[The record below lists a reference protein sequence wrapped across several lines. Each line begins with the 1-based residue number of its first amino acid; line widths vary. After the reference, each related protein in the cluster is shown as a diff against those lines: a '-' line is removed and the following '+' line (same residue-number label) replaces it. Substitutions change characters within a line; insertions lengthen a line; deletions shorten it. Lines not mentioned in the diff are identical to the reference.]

1 MTRELFDKKLREM
14 QDDVLIMG
22 SMVEKA
28 IQRSMDALRNRDAA
42 RSNAVIQ
49 EDQAINAKRYEIE
62 EKCIHTIALQQPMA
76 ADLRVLVA
84 VLFIATELERMA
96 DHAEGIARI
105 NLMLG
110 DEPLPRPLGEIAEMA
125 DKAVDMLRRAL
136 TAFVERD
143 DRAARLICD
152 EDDQIDALYDASYQ
166 TLIQEMIRTPADV
179 QRITYL
185 IWTSH
190 NLERIADRVTNIC
203 ERVIFMVT
211 GPARGDQR
219 LSLLAE
225 ARRRTPHD
233 GRASYG
239 GRERKDRA
247 GRRG

>member
-1 MTRELFDKKLREM
+1 MTRDLFDKKLREM
-14 QDDVLIMG
+14 QDDVLILG

-28 IQRSMDALRNRDAA
+28 VQRSMDALRSRDAA

-49 EDQAINAKRYEIE
+49 DDQAINAKRYEIE
-62 EKCIHTIALQQPMA
+62 EKCIHTMALQQPMA

-105 NLMLG
+105 NLMLS
-110 DEPLPRPLGEIAEMA
+110 DEPLPPVIGDIAEMA
-125 DKAVDMLRRAL
+125 AKAGDMLRRAL

-143 DRAARLICD
+143 DGAARLICD
-152 EDDQIDALYDASYQ
+152 EDDQIDALYDSSYQ
-166 TLIQEMIRTPADV
+166 TLVQEMIRTPADV

-185 IWTSH
+185 IWTCH

-211 GPARGDQR
+211 GQLEEINVSR
-219 LSLLAE
+219 
-225 ARRRTPHD
+225 
-233 GRASYG
+233 Y
-239 GRERKDRA
+239 
-247 GRRG
+247 

>member
-1 MTRELFDKKLREM
+1 MTRDLFDKKLREM
-14 QDDVLIMG
+14 QDDVLILG

-28 IQRSMDALRNRDAA
+28 VQRSMDALRSRDAA
-42 RSNAVIQ
+42 RSDAVIR

-110 DEPLPRPLGEIAEMA
+110 DEPLPPVLGDIGEMA
-125 DKAVDMLRRAL
+125 AKAGDMLRRAL

-143 DRAARLICD
+143 ATAARLICD
-152 EDDQIDALYDASYQ
+152 EDDQIDALYDSSYH

-185 IWTSH
+185 IWTCH

-211 GPARGDQR
+211 GQLEEINVSR
-219 LSLLAE
+219 
-225 ARRRTPHD
+225 
-233 GRASYG
+233 Y
-239 GRERKDRA
+239 
-247 GRRG
+247 

>member
-28 IQRSMDALRNRDAA
+28 IQRSMEALRTRDAA
-42 RSNAVIQ
+42 RSNAVIE
-49 EDQAINAKRYEIE
+49 EDRAINAKRYEIE

-105 NLMLG
+105 NLMYG
-110 DEPLPRPLGEIAEMA
+110 DEPLPAVLTDIAEMA
-125 DKAVDMLRRAL
+125 DKAGDMLRSAL

-143 DRAARLICD
+143 AAAARLICD
-152 EDDQIDALYDASYQ
+152 EDDQIDALYDSSYH
-166 TLIQEMIRTPADV
+166 TLIQEMIHTPASV
-179 QRITYL
+179 QRVTYL
-185 IWTSH
+185 IWTCH

-211 GPARGDQR
+211 GQLEEINVSR
-219 LSLLAE
+219 
-225 ARRRTPHD
+225 
-233 GRASYG
+233 Y
-239 GRERKDRA
+239 
-247 GRRG
+247 

>member
-28 IQRSMDALRNRDAA
+28 MQRSMEALRNRDAA
-42 RSNAVIQ
+42 RSEAVIR
-49 EDQAINAKRYEIE
+49 EDRLINAKRYEIE

-110 DEPLPRPLGEIAEMA
+110 DEPLPAMLADISEMA
-125 DKAVDMLRRAL
+125 EKAGDMLRRAL
-136 TAFVERD
+136 TAFVDRD
-143 DRAARLICD
+143 DRSARLICD
-152 EDDQIDALYDASYQ
+152 EDDQIDTLYDASYQ
-166 TLIQEMIRTPADV
+166 ALIQEMIRTPADV
-179 QRITYL
+179 QRLTYL
-185 IWTSH
+185 IWACH

-211 GPARGDQR
+211 GQLEEINVSR
-219 LSLLAE
+219 
-225 ARRRTPHD
+225 
-233 GRASYG
+233 Y
-239 GRERKDRA
+239 
-247 GRRG
+247 

>member
-28 IQRSMDALRNRDAA
+28 IQRSMEALRTRDAA
-42 RSNAVIQ
+42 RSNAVIE
-49 EDQAINAKRYEIE
+49 EDRAINTKRYEIE

-105 NLMLG
+105 NLMYG
-110 DEPLPRPLGEIAEMA
+110 DEPLPAVLTDIAEMA
-125 DKAVDMLRRAL
+125 DKAGDMLRSAL

-143 DRAARLICD
+143 AAAARLICD
-152 EDDQIDALYDASYQ
+152 EDDQIDALYDSSYH
-166 TLIQEMIRTPADV
+166 TLIQEMIRTPESV
-179 QRITYL
+179 QRVTYL
-185 IWTSH
+185 IWTCH

-211 GPARGDQR
+211 GQLEEINVSR
-219 LSLLAE
+219 
-225 ARRRTPHD
+225 
-233 GRASYG
+233 Y
-239 GRERKDRA
+239 
-247 GRRG
+247 

>member
-14 QDDVLIMG
+14 QDDVLILG

-28 IQRSMDALRNRDAA
+28 VQRSMEALRSRDASQ
-42 RSNAVIQ
+42 SNAVIS
-49 EDQAINAKRYEIE
+49 EDRAINAKRYEIE

-110 DEPLPRPLGEIAEMA
+110 DEPLPPILADIGEMA
-125 DKAVDMLRRAL
+125 DKAGDMLRRSL
-136 TAFVERD
+136 TAFVQRD
-143 DRAARLICD
+143 DGAARLICD
-152 EDDQIDALYDASYQ
+152 EDDQIDALYDSSYH
-166 TLIQEMIRTPADV
+166 TLIQEMIRTPSDV

-185 IWTSH
+185 IWTCH

-211 GPARGDQR
+211 GQLEEINVSR
-219 LSLLAE
+219 
-225 ARRRTPHD
+225 
-233 GRASYG
+233 Y
-239 GRERKDRA
+239 
-247 GRRG
+247 

>member
-28 IQRSMDALRNRDAA
+28 VQRSMDALRNRDIAS
-42 RSNAVIQ
+42 SNAVIH

-110 DEPLPRPLGEIAEMA
+110 DEPLPPIIGDIGEMA
-125 DKAVDMLRRAL
+125 DKAGDMLRRSL

-152 EDDQIDALYDASYQ
+152 EDDQIDTLYDSSYQ
-166 TLIQEMIRTPADV
+166 ALIQEMISVPADV
-179 QRITYL
+179 PRLTYL
-185 IWTSH
+185 IWACH

-211 GPARGDQR
+211 GQLEEINVSR
-219 LSLLAE
+219 
-225 ARRRTPHD
+225 
-233 GRASYG
+233 Y
-239 GRERKDRA
+239 
-247 GRRG
+247 

>member
-1 MTRELFDKKLREM
+1 MTRDLFDKKLREM
-14 QDDVLIMG
+14 QDDVLILG

-28 IQRSMDALRNRDAA
+28 VQRSMDALRSRDSAQ
-42 RSNAVIQ
+42 STLVIQ
-49 EDQAINAKRYEIE
+49 DDQAINAKRYEIE

-76 ADLRVLVA
+76 ADLRILVA

-110 DEPLPRPLGEIAEMA
+110 DEALPPVLGDIGEMA
-125 DKAVDMLRRAL
+125 DKAGDMLRRAL

-143 DRAARLICD
+143 AAAARLICD
-152 EDDQIDALYDASYQ
+152 EDDQIDALYDSSYH

-185 IWTSH
+185 IWTCH

-211 GPARGDQR
+211 GQLEEINVSR
-219 LSLLAE
+219 
-225 ARRRTPHD
+225 
-233 GRASYG
+233 Y
-239 GRERKDRA
+239 
-247 GRRG
+247 

>member
-28 IQRSMDALRNRDAA
+28 VQRSMDALRTRDAA
-42 RSNAVIQ
+42 RSDAVIR

-110 DEPLPRPLGEIAEMA
+110 DEPLPAIIGDIGEMA
-125 DKAVDMLRRAL
+125 DKAADMLRRSL

-143 DRAARLICD
+143 ERAARLICD
-152 EDDQIDALYDASYQ
+152 EDDQVDTLYDSSYLA
-166 TLIQEMIRTPADV
+166 LIQEMIRTPSDV

-185 IWTSH
+185 IWTCH

-211 GPARGDQR
+211 GQLEEINVSR
-219 LSLLAE
+219 
-225 ARRRTPHD
+225 
-233 GRASYG
+233 Y
-239 GRERKDRA
+239 
-247 GRRG
+247 

>member
-14 QDDVLIMG
+14 QDDVLILG

-28 IQRSMDALRNRDAA
+28 VQRSMDALRSRDAA
-42 RSNAVIQ
+42 RSSAVIQ

-110 DEPLPRPLGEIAEMA
+110 DEPLPPVISDIAEMA
-125 DKAVDMLRRAL
+125 AKAGDMLRRAL

-152 EDDQIDALYDASYQ
+152 EDDQIDALYDSSYQ
-166 TLIQEMIRTPADV
+166 TLVQEMIRTPADV

-185 IWTSH
+185 IWTCH

-211 GPARGDQR
+211 GQLEEINVSR
-219 LSLLAE
+219 
-225 ARRRTPHD
+225 
-233 GRASYG
+233 Y
-239 GRERKDRA
+239 
-247 GRRG
+247 

>member
-28 IQRSMDALRNRDAA
+28 VQRSMDALRNRDAA
-42 RSNAVIQ
+42 RSNAVID
-49 EDQAINAKRYEIE
+49 EDRAINAKRYEIE

-110 DEPLPRPLGEIAEMA
+110 DEPLPPVLGDIDEMA
-125 DKAVDMLRRAL
+125 VKAGDMLRRAL

-143 DRAARLICD
+143 AAAARLICD
-152 EDDQIDALYDASYQ
+152 EDDQIDALYDSSYHI
-166 TLIQEMIRTPADV
+166 LIQEMIRTPADV

-185 IWTSH
+185 IWTCH

-211 GPARGDQR
+211 GQLEEINVSR
-219 LSLLAE
+219 
-225 ARRRTPHD
+225 
-233 GRASYG
+233 Y
-239 GRERKDRA
+239 
-247 GRRG
+247 

>member
-28 IQRSMDALRNRDAA
+28 VQRSMEALRNRDVA
-42 RSNAVIQ
+42 RSNAVIS

-110 DEPLPRPLGEIAEMA
+110 DEPLPPILSEIGEMA
-125 DKAVDMLRRAL
+125 DRAGDMLRRSL

-143 DRAARLICD
+143 DGAARLICD
-152 EDDQIDALYDASYQ
+152 EDDQIDALYDSSYH

-179 QRITYL
+179 QRITFL
-185 IWTSH
+185 IWTCH

-211 GPARGDQR
+211 GQLEEINVSR
-219 LSLLAE
+219 
-225 ARRRTPHD
+225 
-233 GRASYG
+233 Y
-239 GRERKDRA
+239 
-247 GRRG
+247 

>member
-1 MTRELFDKKLREM
+1 
-14 QDDVLIMG
+14 
-22 SMVEKA
+22 
-28 IQRSMDALRNRDAA
+28 MDALRSRDSAQ
-42 RSNAVIQ
+42 STLVIQ
-49 EDQAINAKRYEIE
+49 DDQAINAKRYEIE

-76 ADLRVLVA
+76 ADLRILVA

-110 DEPLPRPLGEIAEMA
+110 DEALPPVLGDIGEMA
-125 DKAVDMLRRAL
+125 DKAGDMLRRAL

-143 DRAARLICD
+143 ATAARLICD
-152 EDDQIDALYDASYQ
+152 EDDQIDALYDSSYH

-185 IWTSH
+185 IWTCH

-211 GPARGDQR
+211 GQLEEINVSR
-219 LSLLAE
+219 
-225 ARRRTPHD
+225 
-233 GRASYG
+233 Y
-239 GRERKDRA
+239 
-247 GRRG
+247 

>member
-28 IQRSMDALRNRDAA
+28 VQRSMEALRSRDVPL
-42 RSNAVIQ
+42 SNAVIS

-110 DEPLPRPLGEIAEMA
+110 DEPLPPILSEIGEMA
-125 DKAVDMLRRAL
+125 DKAGDMLRRAL
-136 TAFVERD
+136 TAFVDRD

-152 EDDQIDALYDASYQ
+152 EDDQIDALYDSSYH

-185 IWTSH
+185 IWTCH

-203 ERVIFMVT
+203 ERVVFMVT
-211 GPARGDQR
+211 GQ
-219 LSLLAE
+219 LEEINVSL
-225 ARRRTPHD
+225 
-233 GRASYG
+233 G
-239 GRERKDRA
+239 
-247 GRRG
+247 

>member
-14 QDDVLIMG
+14 QDDVLILG

-28 IQRSMDALRNRDAA
+28 VQRSMDALRNRDAA
-42 RSNAVIQ
+42 RSDAVIR

-110 DEPLPRPLGEIAEMA
+110 DEPLPAIIGDIGEMA
-125 DKAVDMLRRAL
+125 DKAADMLRRSL

-143 DRAARLICD
+143 DGAARLICD
-152 EDDQIDALYDASYQ
+152 EDDQIDTLYDSSYQ
-166 TLIQEMIRTPADV
+166 ALIQEMIRAPGDV
-179 QRITYL
+179 QRLTYL
-185 IWTSH
+185 IWTCH

-211 GPARGDQR
+211 GQLEEINVSR
-219 LSLLAE
+219 
-225 ARRRTPHD
+225 
-233 GRASYG
+233 Y
-239 GRERKDRA
+239 
-247 GRRG
+247 

>member
-1 MTRELFDKKLREM
+1 MTRDLFDKKLREM
-14 QDDVLIMG
+14 QDDVLILG

-28 IQRSMDALRNRDAA
+28 VQRSMDALRSRDAA

-105 NLMLG
+105 NLMLS
-110 DEPLPRPLGEIAEMA
+110 DEPLPPVIGDIAEMA
-125 DKAVDMLRRAL
+125 AKAGDMLRRAL

-152 EDDQIDALYDASYQ
+152 EDDQIDALYDSSYQ
-166 TLIQEMIRTPADV
+166 TLVQEMIRTPADV

-185 IWTSH
+185 IWTCH

-211 GPARGDQR
+211 GQLEEINVSR
-219 LSLLAE
+219 
-225 ARRRTPHD
+225 
-233 GRASYG
+233 Y
-239 GRERKDRA
+239 
-247 GRRG
+247 

>member
-28 IQRSMDALRNRDAA
+28 VQRSMEALRSRDEA
-42 RSNAVIQ
+42 RSNAVIE
-49 EDQAINAKRYEIE
+49 EDRAINAKRYEIE

-110 DEPLPRPLGEIAEMA
+110 DEPLPPILGDIGEMA
-125 DKAVDMLRRAL
+125 DKAADMLRRSL

-143 DRAARLICD
+143 DRSARLICD
-152 EDDQIDALYDASYQ
+152 EDDQIDALYDSSYH
-166 TLIQEMIRTPADV
+166 TLIQEMIRTPSDV

-185 IWTSH
+185 IWTCH

-211 GPARGDQR
+211 GQLEEINVSR
-219 LSLLAE
+219 
-225 ARRRTPHD
+225 
-233 GRASYG
+233 Y
-239 GRERKDRA
+239 
-247 GRRG
+247 